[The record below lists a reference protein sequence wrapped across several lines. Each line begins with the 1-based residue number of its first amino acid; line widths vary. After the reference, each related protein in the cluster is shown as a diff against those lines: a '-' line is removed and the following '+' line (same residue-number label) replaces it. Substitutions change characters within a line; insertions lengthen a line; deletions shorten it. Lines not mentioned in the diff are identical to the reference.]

1 MGRSLGSHRGE
12 TEQTDEHI
20 PITRLL
26 QADSGKTRCDDTP
39 FDPKSASA
47 SPSTMDLP
55 RYVALMCF
63 RLSGRRQAENEN
75 GNRNGGRRI
84 VCVVSV
90 LYACD
95 GPIDSLV
102 PVGRWWLMY
111 VIYCICIDIRY
122 ISHDKL
128 YTTYVIFRL
137 TLSKRLWVN
146 IIYLL
151 N

>member
-1 MGRSLGSHRGE
+1 MRLVGVGRRDREGSSQGPGQVHEQEGQESGSHRGE
-12 TEQTDEHI
+12 TGQTDEHI

-63 RLSGRRQAENEN
+63 RLSGRRQAATENEY
-75 GNRNGGRRI
+75 GNGGRRI

-90 LYACD
+90 PYACD
-95 GPIDSLV
+95 GPVDSLV
-102 PVGRWWLMY
+102 RFGR
-111 VIYCICIDIRY
+111 
-122 ISHDKL
+122 
-128 YTTYVIFRL
+128 
-137 TLSKRLWVN
+137 
-146 IIYLL
+146 
-151 N
+151 